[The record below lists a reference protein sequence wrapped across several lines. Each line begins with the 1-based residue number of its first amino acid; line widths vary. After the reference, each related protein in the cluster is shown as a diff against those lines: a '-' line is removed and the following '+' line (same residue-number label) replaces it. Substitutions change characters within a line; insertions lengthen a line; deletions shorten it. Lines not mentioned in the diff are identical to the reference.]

1 MTDSAAVPSIGR
13 RARDLASFLVG
24 LALFG
29 NGSYFAWHAARAAEV
44 NIWSYALTAT
54 AWVLGC
60 LFVFPA
66 RLTALGGWLE
76 GLIKTWRGDGGGGEN
91 NSAPR

>member
-1 MTDSAAVPSIGR
+1 M
-13 RARDLASFLVG
+13 ASFCVG
-24 LALFG
+24 LALFA
-29 NGSYFAWHAARAAEV
+29 NGSYFAWHAARAVEV
-44 NIWSYALTAT
+44 NIWAYALTAT

-76 GLIKTWRGDGGGGEN
+76 GLIKTWRGDGGGGETN
-91 NSAPR
+91 GASR